1 MNFLAHLYLSGDDD
15 DLKIGNF
22 IGDHVKGKAIFDL
35 PDRVRKGVL
44 LHRRIDFFTDTH
56 PVVMQSK
63 ERLRPVYH
71 KYSPVITDI
80 FYDHFL
86 AANWNDYSNISL
98 KDYAQNFY
106 KLTEKYDAVLPERTK
121 KMLSFMISGNW
132 FLKYTTTKGIGEI
145 LSGMSRRTTFTSG
158 METAYMELE
167 KNYLLYENEFRIFFS
182 DLEKFSRE
190 EINKIILSSN
200 K

>member
-1 MNFLAHLYLSGDDD
+1 
-15 DLKIGNF
+15 
-22 IGDHVKGKAIFDL
+22 
-35 PDRVRKGVL
+35 
-44 LHRRIDFFTDTH
+44 
-56 PVVMQSK
+56 MQSNQQT
-63 ERLRPVYH
+63 ERSKL
-71 KYSPVITDI
+71 I
-80 FYDHFL
+80 
-86 AANWNDYSNISL
+86 N
-98 KDYAQNFY
+98 DYAQNFY

-167 KNYLLYENEFRIFFS
+167 KNYLLYEKEFRIFFS